1 MAFCWVDHGFLLGRA
16 CHVLFVNVVFK
27 GKMRTP
33 TLNVEFNLSRTH
45 EDVIHG
51 VDE

>member
-1 MAFCWVDHGFLLGRA
+1 
-16 CHVLFVNVVFK
+16 
-27 GKMRTP
+27 MRTP

-51 VDE
+51 VDEWPSNDGVFLYYSTVGLKPFS